1 MDPVTNAVNTENFFK
16 FSFLLGA
23 FLVVFGFV
31 YPIEKSQHL
40 DLEII
45 DHNQNVRI
53 TNLSWDISI
62 QEAKA
67 LETQIQEIDRKH
79 EVLNDSLMQRIEF
92 LKARI
97 KEINEQA
104 EIELI
109 KIEASLQKIQTLQKH
124 IAEFE
129 IYKTILL
136 AIGILSI
143 IYGGWHW
150 HSMSKIDKNNKK
162 LNSKQ

>member
-23 FLVVFGFV
+23 FLIVFGFV

-45 DHNQNVRI
+45 DHNQNVKI
-53 TNLSWDISI
+53 TNFSWEISA

-67 LETQIQEIDRKH
+67 LQIQIQEIDRKH
-79 EVLNDSLMQRIEF
+79 EVLNDSQIQRKEF
-92 LKARI
+92 LKATI
-97 KEINEQA
+97 KEIDEKA

-109 KIEASLQKIQTLQKH
+109 KIEASLQKIQALEKH
-124 IAEFE
+124 IAQFE

-136 AIGILSI
+136 IIGILSI
-143 IYGGWHW
+143 MYGGWHW
-150 HSMSKIDKNNKK
+150 HGMSKIDKDNKK
-162 LNSKQ
+162 LNSK